1 MRTLK
6 FIVNKQIITR
16 DPSCDFSGLVPGT
29 KGYLRAEFTFSSEWN
44 GCAKVVSFLSAV
56 GEEYKPQVLEDGKS
70 CDIPSEALTKR
81 AFKIQVLGKGE
92 NLVLTTNKV
101 VVMQNG

>member
-6 FIVNKQIITR
+6 FIVNKQIIIR

-29 KGYLRAEFTFSSEWN
+29 EGYLRAEFCFSKDWD
-44 GCAKVVSFLSAV
+44 GCVKVASFLSST
-56 GEEYKPQVLEDGKS
+56 GHEFEPRVLEDGLS

-92 NLVLTTNKV
+92 NLKLVTNKV
-101 VVMQNG
+101 TVLQDC